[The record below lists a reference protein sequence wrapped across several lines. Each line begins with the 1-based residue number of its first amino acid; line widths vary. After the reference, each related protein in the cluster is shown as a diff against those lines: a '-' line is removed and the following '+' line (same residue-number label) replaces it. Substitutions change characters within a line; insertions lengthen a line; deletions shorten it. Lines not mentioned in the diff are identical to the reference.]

1 MPTKRRK
8 GKRKKPA
15 YIKVGKL
22 KLSRE
27 EWETRT
33 ALTDYFKPG
42 KVEVVLREVKKP
54 MEVK

>member
-1 MPTKRRK
+1 MRSKRRK
-8 GKRKKPA
+8 SGKPA

-33 ALTDYFKPG
+33 ALTDYFKHG
-42 KVEVVLREVKKP
+42 KIEVKLIEAKP
-54 MEVK
+54 KEE